1 MEEIK
6 LLQDLSELD
15 YQIISKLE
23 EVCVENDK
31 TALKIELDYKLAVS
45 KEKRN
50 KTQNADSTRG
60 VFADKMHLDYLYF
73 ADKKLVGYLGICS
86 FGGLSPEINGMVDP
100 AYRRQGIF
108 GKLFAL
114 AANELCHHQ
123 KEKSLL
129 LSDRMSEGGQK
140 FIHQLGPEGLKR
152 SHSEYEMYLNK
163 EKFKQVQ
170 GSTKGLLRKSTNA
183 DAMEIAKQNAIY
195 FDQPLDETQMIM
207 PETEEKRGMTVY
219 LAYLEDLCIGKI
231 HLELSRGTG
240 GIYGVGILPEY
251 RGKGY
256 GRHILLEGIGI
267 LLDQQ
272 AKEIKL
278 QVEAENENALGLYCS
293 CGFETTSTMD
303 YYIYNNGS
311 RDYGKSI

>member
-1 MEEIK
+1 M
-6 LLQDLSELD
+6 D
-15 YQIISKLE
+15 YQMISKLE
-23 EVCVENDK
+23 EDCVENDK

-45 KEKRN
+45 KENSKEGL
-50 KTQNADSTRG
+50 K
-60 VFADKMHLDYLYF
+60 ADKMHLDYLYF

-86 FGGLSPEINGMVDP
+86 FGGGTPEINGMVDP

-108 GKLFAL
+108 GKLFSL
-114 AANELCHHQ
+114 AANELYYHEN
-123 KEKSLL
+123 KKSLL
-129 LSDRMSEGGQK
+129 LSDRKSEEGQR
-140 FIHQLGPEGLKR
+140 FIHQLKPEGLKR

-163 EKFKQVQ
+163 EKFTQTE
-170 GSTKGLLRKSTNA
+170 GFAKGLLRKATNA

-195 FDQPLDETQMIM
+195 FDQPLDETQIIM

-240 GIYGVGILPEY
+240 GIYGVGILPEF

-256 GRHILLEGIGI
+256 GRQILLEGIEI

-272 AKEIKL
+272 AEEIKL

-293 CGFETTSTMD
+293 CGFESTSTMD

-311 RDYGKSI
+311 RDYGKTI